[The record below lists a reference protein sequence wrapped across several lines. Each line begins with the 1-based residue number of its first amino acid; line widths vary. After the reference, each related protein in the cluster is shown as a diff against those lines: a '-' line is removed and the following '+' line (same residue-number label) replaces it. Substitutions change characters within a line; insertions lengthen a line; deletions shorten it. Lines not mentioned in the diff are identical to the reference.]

1 MRIEK
6 IILCGIVVFMLGCIV
21 PVATYSVF
29 ANDNADNGN
38 KPTMIVEYGTGKDVG
53 LVKVTHIDYATRPN
67 QGKPPAK
74 TASCYK
80 LAGWKWSSPIQ
91 YTIPNDRA
99 LTQAITASMGT
110 WDSATKGNL
119 FTTPGIGT
127 YPWGG
132 YSDGINSISYGNYQ
146 KDGVIAVTG
155 TWYTRGTKIA
165 VESDILFDTDFVW
178 GDATVHPG
186 VMDLQNIATHEIGH
200 TLGLS
205 DIYTESCNTVT
216 MYGYSTEGDT
226 GKRVLELPDITGL
239 LKIYP

>member
-21 PVATYSVF
+21 PVAAYSVF

-80 LAGWKWSSPIQ
+80 LAGWKWSSPIK
-91 YTIPNDRA
+91 YTIPNDQA
-99 LTQAITASMGT
+99 LTKAITTSMET
-110 WDSATKGNL
+110 WDSATNGNL
-119 FTTPGIGT
+119 FTTPGHGT

-155 TWYTRGTKIA
+155 T
-165 VESDILFDTDFVW
+165 
-178 GDATVHPG
+178 
-186 VMDLQNIATHEIGH
+186 
-200 TLGLS
+200 
-205 DIYTESCNTVT
+205 
-216 MYGYSTEGDT
+216 
-226 GKRVLELPDITGL
+226 
-239 LKIYP
+239 

>member
-1 MRIEK
+1 MRIGQ
-6 IILCGIVVFMLGCIV
+6 IVLCGIVVLMLGCIV
-21 PVATYSVF
+21 PVAADSVF

-53 LVKVTHIDYATRPN
+53 LVKVTHIDYATPPN
-67 QGKPPAK
+67 QGKALAK

-80 LAGWKWSSPIQ
+80 LAGWKWSNPIK
-91 YTIPNDRA
+91 YTISHDQA
-99 LTQAITASMGT
+99 LTKAITTSMGT
-110 WDSATKGNL
+110 WDSETNRNL
-119 FTTPGIGT
+119 FTTPGDGT

-132 YSDGINSISYGNYQ
+132 NSDGINSISYGNYP
-146 KDGVIAVTG
+146 KEGVIAVTL
-155 TWYTRGTKIA
+155 TWIPRGTKIA

-178 GDATVHPG
+178 GDAKVNPE

-205 DIYTESCNTVT
+205 DIYTDSCNTVT

-239 LKIYP
+239 LRLYP

>member
-1 MRIEK
+1 MRIGK
-6 IILCGIVVFMLGCIV
+6 IILCGMVVLMLCCIV
-21 PVATYSVF
+21 PVAAYSVF
-29 ANDNADNGN
+29 ANNNADNGN

-53 LVKVTHIDYATRPN
+53 LVKVTHIDYATPPN
-67 QGKPPAK
+67 HGKPSAK
-74 TASCYK
+74 TVSCYK
-80 LAGWKWSSPIQ
+80 LAGWKWSNPIK
-91 YTIPNDRA
+91 YTIPHDQA
-99 LTQAITASMGT
+99 LTNAITTSMGT
-110 WDSATKGNL
+110 WDFATNRDL
-119 FTTPGIGT
+119 FTSPDDGT

-132 YSDGINSISYGNYQ
+132 SRDGINSISYGNYQ
-146 KDGVIAVTG
+146 KDGVIAVTL

-178 GDATVHPG
+178 GDAEKNPEF
-186 VMDLQNIATHEIGH
+186 MDLQNIATHEIGH

>member
-1 MRIEK
+1 MK
-6 IILCGIVVFMLGCIV
+6 IGKIFLYGIVLLILGCIA
-21 PVATYSVF
+21 PVTAFSVF

-53 LVKVTHIDYATRPN
+53 LVKVTHIDYATPPN
-67 QGKPPAK
+67 RGKSPTQ

-80 LAGWKWSSPIQ
+80 LAGWKWSNPIK
-91 YTIPNDRA
+91 YTISRDQA
-99 LTQAITASMGT
+99 LTNAITTSMGT
-110 WDSATKGNL
+110 WDFVTNRDL
-119 FTTPGIGT
+119 FTSPGVGT

-132 YSDGINSISYGNYQ
+132 ESDHINSISYGNYP
-146 KDGVIAVTG
+146 KDGVIAVTL
-155 TWYTRGTKIA
+155 TWYTRGTKNA

-178 GDATVHPG
+178 GDATANPK

-205 DIYTESCNTVT
+205 DIYTDSCNTVT

-226 GKRVLELPDITGL
+226 GKLVLELPDITGL

>member
-21 PVATYSVF
+21 PVAAYSVF

-38 KPTMIVEYGTGKDVG
+38 KPTMIVEYGTGKDAG
-53 LVKVTHIDYATRPN
+53 LVKVTHIDYATRQN
-67 QGKPPAK
+67 QGKQPAK

-80 LAGWKWSSPIQ
+80 LAGWKWSSPIK
-91 YTIPNDRA
+91 YTIPNDQA
-99 LTQAITASMGT
+99 LTKAITTSMET
-110 WDSATKGNL
+110 WDSATNGNL
-119 FTTPGIGT
+119 FTTPGHGT

-178 GDATVHPG
+178 GDATLHPE